1 MTRIAFV
8 TWRELAAITSG
19 DRLAA
24 AELRRMGLTVEAAV
38 WDDPGVAW
46 EAYAAVI
53 IRSCWDYHL
62 RPAEFSR
69 WLDRLESAGVRV
81 WNPPALLRWNMD
93 KAYLRDLQA
102 RGVAIPPT
110 AILEPGATADLAALL
125 TRHGWER
132 AVVKPRV
139 SATAFNTWLTTAATA
154 AAEND
159 RFAALLA
166 DRGALVQ
173 PFVDEVVADGEWSLM
188 FFGGRYSHA
197 VLKRAAPG
205 DFRVQDDFGGTVE
218 PALAP
223 PWLVAEARR
232 ILDCLD
238 NPPLYARVDGVV
250 AGGRLLLMEL
260 ELIEP
265 WLFFAADPVAPQR
278 FAAALRDAL
287 AAG

>member
-8 TWRELAAITSG
+8 TWRELAAITTG

-46 EAYAAVI
+46 ESYAAVI

-62 RPAEFSR
+62 RPAEFAR
-69 WLDRLESAGVRV
+69 WLDRLESSGARV
-81 WNPPALLRWNMD
+81 WNPPAQLRWNMD

-102 RGVAIPPT
+102 CGVVIPPT
-110 AILEPGATADLAALL
+110 AILEPGETADLAALL
-125 TRHGWER
+125 ARHGWER

-139 SATAFNTWLTTAATA
+139 SATAFNTWVTTATTA

-166 DRGALVQ
+166 GNGALVQ

-188 FFGGRYSHA
+188 FFGGRYSHT

-218 PALAP
+218 AVSAP
-223 PWLVAEARR
+223 PWLAAEARR

-265 WLFFAADPVAPQR
+265 WLFFASDPAAPQR